1 MSRIDRKKQDNQQ
14 KQNPSDS
21 EISKIYYIVIGL
33 LLLILVGLVIFIFNR
48 SGDNVNLNDGDN
60 QTDGLEQVEPTEPDN
75 NSDSDGTDNSDEVEV
90 PDDNEPETPDN
101 TEDNSNNDNDNES
114 SEETPDNSGA
124 NNADSE
130 QIGETVIVNNE
141 APHDSDHAVEYAAGS
156 SDRIAIKNRVIEVTG
171 LDNDLIE
178 WWIGNDGPGR
188 VKATVSNRESTI
200 YYDVYLQYGEGN
212 WHVTRYQRI
221 SGN

>member
-1 MSRIDRKKQDNQQ
+1 MSRVDRKKQDNQQ

-21 EISKIYYIVIGL
+21 EISKIYYIVIGI
-33 LLLILVGLVIFIFNR
+33 LLLILIGLIIFIFNR

-60 QTDGLEQVEPTEPDN
+60 QTDGSEQVEPTEPDN

-101 TEDNSNNDNDNES
+101 TEDNSGS
-114 SEETPDNSGA
+114 

-188 VKATVSNRESTI
+188 VKATVSNSESTI

>member
-21 EISKIYYIVIGL
+21 EISKIYYIVIGI
-33 LLLILVGLVIFIFNR
+33 LLLILIGLIIFIFNR

-60 QTDGLEQVEPTEPDN
+60 QTDGSEQVEPIEPDN

-101 TEDNSNNDNDNES
+101 TEDNSGS
-114 SEETPDNSGA
+114 

-141 APHDSDHAVEYAAGS
+141 APHDSDHAVEYEAGS

>member
-60 QTDGLEQVEPTEPDN
+60 QTDGSEQVEPTEPDN

-101 TEDNSNNDNDNES
+101 TEDNSNNDDES
-114 SEETPDNSGA
+114 SEDMPDNSGS

-156 SDRIAIKNRVIEVTG
+156 SDRIAIKNRIIEVTG
-171 LDNDLIE
+171 LDNNLIE

-200 YYDVYLQYGEGN
+200 YYDVYLQFGEGN

>member
-21 EISKIYYIVIGL
+21 EISKIYYIVIGI
-33 LLLILVGLVIFIFNR
+33 LLLILIGLIIFIFNR

-60 QTDGLEQVEPTEPDN
+60 QTDGSEQVEPIEPDN

-101 TEDNSNNDNDNES
+101 TEDNSGS
-114 SEETPDNSGA
+114 

>member
-21 EISKIYYIVIGL
+21 EISKIYYIVIGI
-33 LLLILVGLVIFIFNR
+33 LLLILIGLIIFIFNR

-60 QTDGLEQVEPTEPDN
+60 QTDGSEQVEPIEPDN

-101 TEDNSNNDNDNES
+101 TEDNSGS
-114 SEETPDNSGA
+114 

-188 VKATVSNRESTI
+188 VKATVSNGESTI

>member
-21 EISKIYYIVIGL
+21 EISKIYYIVIGI
-33 LLLILVGLVIFIFNR
+33 LLLILIGLIIFIFNR

-60 QTDGLEQVEPTEPDN
+60 QTDGLEQVEPTEPDD
-75 NSDSDGTDNSDEVEV
+75 NSDNDGMDNSDEVEV
-90 PDDNEPETPDN
+90 PDNNKTEAPDN

-124 NNADSE
+124 NNSDSE

-141 APHDSDHAVEYAAGS
+141 APHDSEHAVEYAAGS
-156 SDRIAIKNRVIEVTG
+156 SDRIAIKNRIIEVTG
-171 LDNDLIE
+171 LDNNLIE

>member
-60 QTDGLEQVEPTEPDN
+60 QTDGSEQVEPIEPDN

-101 TEDNSNNDNDNES
+101 TEDNSGS
-114 SEETPDNSGA
+114 

>member
-21 EISKIYYIVIGL
+21 EISKIYYIVIGI
-33 LLLILVGLVIFIFNR
+33 LLLILIGLIIFIFNR

-60 QTDGLEQVEPTEPDN
+60 QTDGSEQVEPTEPDN

-101 TEDNSNNDNDNES
+101 TEDNSGS
-114 SEETPDNSGA
+114 